1 LGNLDSELRRSDRT
15 DRPFALLLLDVDAL
29 KAINDQYGHLVGS
42 RVLCRLATALRKT
55 CRSIDTTARYGGDEF
70 AVVLLESDREAAE
83 HVARRITLELASSPE
98 KPSFT
103 ASVGVAVFP
112 ADGYTAENLL
122 AAADRDLYRN
132 KLRASLENR
141 RNGRDSRAA
150 ELATVLSGPERRRS
164 ERRVLDVPLVISG
177 ETKEQK
183 AFREQTFTLSVNAH
197 GALIVLAATVT
208 LGQKLLLQNPDSARQ
223 TEARVVRFGVP
234 YGGLARVGVEF
245 SRPLPDFWPVEAPPE
260 NWAQSVQSR

>member
-1 LGNLDSELRRSDRT
+1 
-15 DRPFALLLLDVDAL
+15 
-29 KAINDQYGHLVGS
+29 
-42 RVLCRLATALRKT
+42 LATALRKT

-83 HVARRITLELASSPE
+83 HVAQRITLELVNSAE

-103 ASVGVAVFP
+103 ASVGLAVFP

-132 KLRASLENR
+132 KLRAGLLSKRNGQENR
-141 RNGRDSRAA
+141 GPDQSVA
-150 ELATVLSGPERRRS
+150 LSGPERRRS

-183 AFREQTFTLSVNAH
+183 AFHEQTFTVSVNAH
-197 GALIVLAATVT
+197 GALLMLAATVT
-208 LGQKLLLQNPDSARQ
+208 LGQKLLLQNPDSDRQ

-234 YGGLARVGVEF
+234 YGGLAQVGVEF
-245 SRPLPDFWPVEAPPE
+245 ARPLPDFWPVEAPPE
-260 NWAQSVQSR
+260 NWTQSVQSC